1 MSGPEITV
9 SVISH
14 RQNALINALIQD
26 IRRHCA
32 ARIALVLTENVPD
45 STLLQADELACPV
58 QQVSN
63 PSPKGFGSN
72 HNAAFAVCE
81 TPFFCVLNPDIR
93 LNSDPFPPLLET
105 AGALNVAAVA
115 PLVRSPSGMVED
127 SARRYPTLG
136 SLLLKFFTGTPGLD
150 YAADRGP
157 IDVDWVAGMFILF
170 RSDAFAAIRG
180 FDERYF
186 LYYEDVDICFRLRA
200 TGRRVIYDPRAQAV
214 HDAQRASR
222 RNPRLALHHLTSIA
236 RFLRR
241 R

>member
-45 STLLQADELACPV
+45 STPLQADELACPV

-63 PSPKGFGSN
+63 PLPKGFGSN

-93 LNSDPFPPLLET
+93 LDSDPFPPLLET

-127 SARRYPTLG
+127 SARRYPTLSSLAWRFLG
-136 SLLLKFFTGTPGLD
+136 SGQGPD
-150 YAADRGP
+150 YATDQGP

-186 LYYEDVDICFRLRA
+186 LYCEDVDICFRLRA
-200 TGRRVIYDPRAQAV
+200 AGQRVVYDPRAEAV

-222 RNPRLALHHLTSIA
+222 SNPRLALRHLASMA
-236 RFLRR
+236 RFLSHR
-241 R
+241 

>member
-45 STLLQADELACPV
+45 STMLQADELACPV

-63 PSPKGFGSN
+63 PFPKGFGCN

-93 LNSDPFPPLLET
+93 LDSDPFPPLLET

-136 SLLLKFFTGTPGLD
+136 SLLLKFFTAPGLD
-150 YAADRGP
+150 YATDRGP